1 MFYNNSNLKKYRKMK
16 LDKLNLKELSS
27 SDMAKIQGGALGIL
41 AAIGG
46 VLYMAG
52 EIMESAGRAY
62 KKAYL

>member
-1 MFYNNSNLKKYRKMK
+1 MK